1 MIHLSF
7 LPPLF
12 PFLSSARL
20 LLLNLLLT
28 LNLPAKPRWDDDD
41 LADLDHYTFPLY
53 QTLLLG
59 LELLLQFLLLL
70 LSKRLIFF
78 SAGPAVG
85 WAAAATW
92 P

>member
-20 LLLNLLLT
+20 LLLNLLLFT

-59 LELLLQFLLLL
+59 LELLLLL